1 MVILTGK
8 QRESVFLCRITIFE
22 TSGEGVHTYKYGNKR
37 VVDVDMEGYVN
48 EFINYLAVERG
59 LAQNTLESYGRD
71 LRQFQTFLQSGQL
84 DFIKDSNRNTIIN
97 YLSNLQSKG
106 RAVST
111 ISRNLAAI
119 KSFYQYLVRE
129 RYLEKDPAAHLESPK
144 LEKKLPKILSITEV
158 EELLKQPNTF
168 FPAGLRD
175 KAMLELLYAT
185 GIRVSELI
193 ALNISDVNLDMGY
206 IKCFGKGSKERIVP
220 LGSIA
225 AKCVQEYIQ
234 RGRQKL
240 VRTYEEASL
249 FVNHHG
255 NRLTRQGFWKIIKK
269 YASEASINKDI
280 TPHTLRHSFAT
291 HLLENGA
298 DLRSVQEMLGHADIS
313 TTQIYTHVTK
323 NHLKEVYDKS
333 HPRA

>member
-1 MVILTGK
+1 L
-8 QRESVFLCRITIFE
+8 E
-22 TSGEGVHTYKYGNKR
+22 TR
-37 VVDVDMEGYVN
+37 VN
-48 EFINYLAVERG
+48 EFINYLSVERG
-59 LAQNTLESYGRD
+59 LAKNTLESYGRD
-71 LRQFQTFLQSGQL
+71 LRQFQKYLDVSQL
-84 DFIKDSNRNTIIN
+84 DIIKNSTRDTILN
-97 YLSNLQSKG
+97 YLNSLQSKG
-106 RAVST
+106 RSVST

-129 RYLEKDPAAHLESPK
+129 RHLEKDPAINLESPRP
-144 LEKKLPKILSITEV
+144 EKKLPRILTINEV
-158 EELLKQPNTF
+158 EELLVQPNILLPT
-168 FPAGLRD
+168 GLRD

-185 GIRVSELI
+185 GIRVSELTS
-193 ALNISDVNLDMGY
+193 LNISDINLDMGY
-206 IKCFGKGSKERIVP
+206 IKCYGKGSKERIVP

-225 AKCVQEYIQ
+225 VKCVQEYVAK
-234 RGRQKL
+234 GRPKL
-240 VRTYEEASL
+240 VRSYEEGAL

-255 NRLTRQGFWKIIKK
+255 KRLTRQGFWKIIKK
-269 YASEASINKDI
+269 YALEANILKAI

-323 NHLKEVYDKS
+323 NRLKEVYDKT